1 MTIVIAMSSKLW
13 TMSFI
18 DENGRM
24 GIVRV
29 GVASEEHG
37 IRNVCSDIVVWEFEE
52 DPRVETKYKGG
63 FHFGRSLRT
72 GHEIK
77 FLLFLTMSFASQ

>member
-1 MTIVIAMSSKLW
+1 
-13 TMSFI
+13 
-18 DENGRM
+18 M

-63 FHFGRSLRT
+63 FHFEFKRVERKCLGQRVDYCPGINRN
-72 GHEIK
+72 
-77 FLLFLTMSFASQ
+77 

>member
-1 MTIVIAMSSKLW
+1 
-13 TMSFI
+13 
-18 DENGRM
+18 M

-52 DPRVETKYKGG
+52 DPRVETKNSIIMRLTELTKKLYKNFPYYKIFYLSG
-63 FHFGRSLRT
+63 
-72 GHEIK
+72 K
-77 FLLFLTMSFASQ
+77 NFAT